1 MARAAEPE
9 SLFGSWKHQDIGA
22 VEVKGSASFNQ
33 GVFTLQGTLDT
44 WGTNDGFHFVWQ
56 PFRGDGEIK
65 ARVLAVENTMSH
77 ATKTLYERLG
87 GYEAIA
93 AVANDLLPRLRAD
106 AQLGR
111 FWAHRGED
119 GITREK
125 QLLIDFL
132 CASAGGPMYYRGRD
146 MVLTH
151 RGMRIS
157 ESDWNVF
164 LGHAAA
170 TLAKFKVPE
179 AEARDVVAFVQ
190 SLKKEIVE

>member
-1 MARAAEPE
+1 
-9 SLFGSWKHQDIGA
+9 
-22 VEVKGSASFNQ
+22 
-33 GVFTLQGTLDT
+33 
-44 WGTNDGFHFVWQ
+44 
-56 PFRGDGEIK
+56 
-65 ARVLAVENTMSH
+65 MSDK
-77 ATKTLYERLG
+77 TKTLYERLG

-146 MVLTH
+146 MVRTH

-157 ESDWNVF
+157 EGDWSVF
-164 LGHAAA
+164 LGHAGA
-170 TLAKFKVPE
+170 TLGKFRVPE
-179 AEARDVVAFVQ
+179 AEQRDVVAFVQ
-190 SLKKEIVE
+190 SLKKEIVEQRPGRSSPARRAGPQTNSRQMIQARPERHPTLPLAGTGRSPCVASNQDVTVALARLGLSSGTSRNSNRHRYDV

>member
-1 MARAAEPE
+1 
-9 SLFGSWKHQDIGA
+9 
-22 VEVKGSASFNQ
+22 
-33 GVFTLQGTLDT
+33 
-44 WGTNDGFHFVWQ
+44 
-56 PFRGDGEIK
+56 
-65 ARVLAVENTMSH
+65 MSDK
-77 ATKTLYERLG
+77 TKTLYERLG

-170 TLAKFKVPE
+170 TLAKLKVPE